1 MKKKYK
7 VILVHHG
14 VARTH
19 AEREPEWDPYW
30 KNLCCSG
37 QTKMLEYRDPKNT
50 RIISIS
56 QFCTDEFSK
65 YYKETYDKFLKVKL
79 LHTSELN
86 ETIFKKEW
94 NTTPKIL
101 GNWKDVNKG
110 SEIIKN
116 LKIIM
121 KDYIFEDLNVHLNH
135 NGIVDFNKRKQDIYI
150 KSDIF
155 LQLSLCEGFSYSA
168 LDALLCGIPVISSN
182 VGLFYNDI
190 PDDCFVKIDWERN
203 NDIEYIKDKIKYAWK
218 NRSEIG
224 RKGREWYLKNCR
236 LSEWSNNMN
245 KLVKY
250 YLKV

>member
-1 MKKKYK
+1 M
-7 VILVHHG
+7 
-14 VARTH
+14 
-19 AEREPEWDPYW
+19 
-30 KNLCCSG
+30 
-37 QTKMLEYRDPKNT
+37 
-50 RIISIS
+50 
-56 QFCTDEFSK
+56 
-65 YYKETYDKFLKVKL
+65 
-79 LHTSELN
+79 
-86 ETIFKKEW
+86 
-94 NTTPKIL
+94 PKIL
-101 GNWKDVNKG
+101 GNWKDINKG

-121 KDYIFEDLNVHLNH
+121 KDYIFEDLNVHLNQ

-155 LQLSLCEGFSYSA
+155 LQLSLCEGNSYSA

-190 PDDCFVKIDWERN
+190 PEDCFVKIDWKRN
-203 NDIEYIKDKIKYAWK
+203 NDIKYIEDKIKYAWENK
-218 NRSEIG
+218 DEIG

-236 LSEWSNNMN
+236 LSDWSNNMN